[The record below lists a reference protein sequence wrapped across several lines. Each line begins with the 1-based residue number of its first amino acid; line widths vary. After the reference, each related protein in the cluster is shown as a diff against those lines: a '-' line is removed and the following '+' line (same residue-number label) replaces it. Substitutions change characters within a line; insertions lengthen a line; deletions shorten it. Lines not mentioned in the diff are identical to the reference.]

1 MLAYMEH
8 DYYEVEGTEVTSEEF
23 YKYTEALRNMEKT
36 KDIDFEEE
44 LVEKKLVGWFDGGR
58 IISFGE
64 SWHRTN
70 INGNDYLVR
79 LFMKEYG
86 FVIKKQNWWM
96 VV

>member
-44 LVEKKLVGWFDGGR
+44 LVEKACW
-58 IISFGE
+58 
-64 SWHRTN
+64 
-70 INGNDYLVR
+70 
-79 LFMKEYG
+79 
-86 FVIKKQNWWM
+86 VI
-96 VV
+96 